1 MSAQS
6 EHPEQAEQ
14 PAQAAQP
21 AAAVPAP
28 PATGARSGSGGPEPE
43 ALRFFGTTWVDH
55 GRGYALRRVVATVG
69 SLATAFAACLILRFA
84 YDGVAIAD
92 VGAFV
97 GYLLVIVFAVCSAIA
112 FRKTWDG
119 FSRRPA
125 DPAREESLRTLKTIG
140 FIGSL
145 IAYFLRSFTEAPG
158 EGLRRTEYDKAL
170 VAYERRRTARA
181 GKPAGRGGSGG
192 GGSGKGKKAKRT

>member
-1 MSAQS
+1 VSAQS
-6 EHPEQAEQ
+6 EHPEQADTPEQ
-14 PAQAAQP
+14 AEQAVQP

-28 PATGARSGSGGPEPE
+28 PATGARSERGGPEPE

-69 SLATAFAACLILRFA
+69 SLATAFAACLIMRFA

-158 EGLRRTEYDKAL
+158 EKLRRTEYETAL

-181 GKPAGRGGSGG
+181 GNPAGRGGGG
-192 GGSGKGKKAKRT
+192 GKGKKAKRK